1 VEICLV
7 ELLKRRLKVGV
18 GIYFDKERV
27 LTGRL
32 PDCVFFSSIKICK
45 MGEME
50 QKTRESKRRALRKE
64 GEA

>member
-1 VEICLV
+1 
-7 ELLKRRLKVGV
+7 VGV

-50 QKTRESKRRALRKE
+50 QKTRESKRRAIKKGGRSVGWEDDGDLRKIN
-64 GEA
+64 